1 MFLYSL
7 FSNWKNN
14 KESIEKVQNTVF
26 SVLQTE
32 TEKIFRFHL
41 EFVSIL
47 VGEVEW
53 SKQPSWITLKTSLQS
68 QPSLLSISQ
77 SYDPIETEEEK

>member
-47 VGEVEW
+47 RAEVE
-53 SKQPSWITLKTSLQS
+53 
-68 QPSLLSISQ
+68 
-77 SYDPIETEEEK
+77 